1 MIIVR
6 INKDGSM
13 NDIKIDK
20 VTKTNIMGKLKKCA
34 NNTCVGGVKELYYWN
49 HEENIIKCYGW
60 YEGEYGFEND
70 HDLIPN
76 GNSIFLEEDSSE
88 KKLYGDLFMVCFK
101 NNVIDDFSVSSYAL
115 LYDQLFEDFEK
126 GSDDENENIIG
137 DEEEEEEE
145 EEGENN
151 VMVEELDIS
160 DNESLNSLDNE
171 EDYIEILD
179 YDINDYDK

>member
-34 NNTCVGGVKELYYWN
+34 NNTCAGGVKELYYWN

-60 YEGEYGFEND
+60 YEGECGFEND

-101 NNVIDDFSVSSYAL
+101 NNVIDNFSVSSYAL

-126 GSDDENENIIG
+126 GSDEECDIMDEDEENVDELDVSDNDSLDSLINEN
-137 DEEEEEEE
+137 DSKSE
-145 EEGENN
+145 
-151 VMVEELDIS
+151 
-160 DNESLNSLDNE
+160 E
-171 EDYIEILD
+171 EDYTEILD
-179 YDINDYDK
+179 YDINNYDE